1 MRDFE
6 LPGRSTAYGQH
17 GMAASSHPASTLTAI
32 DVLRSGGN
40 AVDAA
45 IAAVAVQCVVEPH
58 MTGIGGDCFVLYAPA
73 SGGVVALNGSGRAP
87 AALTVERLVGTGVAA
102 IGSNSAHA
110 VTVPGAIAGWQLLLD
125 AHGTRGLDELLRP
138 AIRCAEEGFAV
149 TPRVAFDWGHNQ
161 AALEASQGGR
171 DYYLPG
177 GTAPEEGRLMRFP
190 ALGRTLRRIAEGG
203 ARAFYEGE
211 IADRMVAAL
220 QGFGGVHTAA
230 DFATASAEL
239 VDPIHTG
246 YRDAVV
252 YQCPPNGQGIVVLQ
266 MLNILERFDLKALGQ
281 DTAAR
286 LHVLAEAARLAFRDR
301 DAALCDTSHAE
312 MPVARLLD
320 KGYAGALARLIDPE
334 RAMGAMPPPL
344 LDAHPDTVY
353 LTVVDKD
360 LNAVSFINSIY
371 DGFGSGLV
379 CPDTGVLFHSRGRA
393 FRLDPS
399 HPNVVAPGK
408 RPMHTIIPGL
418 AFKGGELWCSFGVMG
433 GNYQPVG
440 QAHLLSRLLD
450 DGLDPQ
456 AALDAPRI
464 MPYPGDLEVEAG
476 IGRAARLGLAL
487 RGHRVVDTP
496 SPLGGGQAIV
506 VDRRRGVLIG
516 GSDPRKDG
524 LALGY

>member
-1 MRDFE
+1 
-6 LPGRSTAYGQH
+6 
-17 GMAASSHPASTLTAI
+17 MAASSHPASTLTAI

-87 AALTVERLVGTGVAA
+87 AALTVERLVGSGVTA
-102 IGSNSAHA
+102 IGSTSAHA

-149 TPRVAFDWGHNQ
+149 TPRVAFDWGRNQ

-177 GTAPEEGRLMRFP
+177 GKAPEEGRLMRFP

-239 VDPIHTG
+239 VDPIHAG
-246 YRDAVV
+246 YRDTVV
-252 YQCPPNGQGIVVLQ
+252 YECPPNGQGIVVLE

-286 LHVLAEAARLAFRDR
+286 LHVLAEAAPPRVPRPRRCLVRHRPRR
-301 DAALCDTSHAE
+301 DADRPPARQRLRQRAGSADRPRARDGRHA
-312 MPVARLLD
+312 PAA
-320 KGYAGALARLIDPE
+320 AG
-334 RAMGAMPPPL
+334 
-344 LDAHPDTVY
+344 AHPDTVY

-393 FRLDPS
+393 FRVDPD

-440 QAHLLSRLLD
+440 QAHLLTRLID

-456 AALDAPRI
+456 AALDAPRL

-476 IGRAARLGLAL
+476 IGRDGAARSRPARPSRGRHPL
-487 RGHRVVDTP
+487 RRSAVGRP
-496 SPLGGGQAIV
+496 SSWIAGA
-506 VDRRRGVLIG
+506 
-516 GSDPRKDG
+516 
-524 LALGY
+524 AC